1 MTSAVRLAAAILL
14 ASTAARAAEPLR
26 LAVMDPLAKQLSCPC
41 VQGYAQRDYEELASF
56 LGEALGREVKASFG
70 ESLDAFQA
78 GGFDIVIGK
87 RSVIESDAGRL
98 GLDVVPVAALAGKDG
113 LTTQRGLVVVRGDD
127 PAKEVADL
135 ASHRIVL
142 GPADCAEKHAAAR
155 TLLAAHGIAIPPDGP
170 TAGSCT
176 IGAAAV
182 VEAKAKGDP
191 PTATVISSY
200 AAPLLEGCGT
210 IKKGDIRVVGETAEV
225 PFITAFVSGEIEP
238 ADRARMLAALLD
250 TKSLPLL
257 QLALES
263 QGGFQPLPRNAAAAV
278 QPAEAAEPPKNA
290 DPAKAA
296 QPGRDR
302 PPAADWPGWRGRR
315 RDAVVDWLPDALPDE
330 AAVVWKRPLFNEGL
344 GGVAVGDGVV
354 LVGDR
359 DSADHHDVFHALDVV
374 TGDRRWTLEYPAEGR
389 LDYGNSPRATPLI
402 HEGRAYLLGA
412 FGHLHC
418 VNLADGRVV
427 WDRHLRHDFAAVSEL
442 VWGVCSS
449 PLIVDG
455 RLIVNP
461 GGPEASVVALDPATG
476 DVLWQTPGGAAAFSS
491 FVPCTLGGRRQ
502 VVGFDAASLGGWD
515 VATGERLWT
524 LDPKVAGD
532 FNVPTPLVL
541 DEGVVV
547 STENNGTRLVDGT
560 GLRRAAYAGLAPDMH
575 TPVTCGDRIVGI
587 VKGKVHCVAT
597 RDLAPL
603 WTKFDRSLAGHVSL
617 VASADRVLAFTEK
630 GELVLIDPRAAE
642 LRILDRL
649 QVLPPGQSTYAHP
662 AVAGTRIFIRGPRRL
677 ACVALTADA
686 AGAAAATN

>member
-1 MTSAVRLAAAILL
+1 VTSPAGLVAAILL
-14 ASTAARAAEPLR
+14 ACSVCQAAEPLR

-41 VQGYAQRDYEELASF
+41 VQGYAQRDYEELAAF
-56 LGEALGREVKASFG
+56 LGEALDREVKAAFG
-70 ESLDAFQA
+70 ESLDAFRD

-87 RSVIESDAGRL
+87 RSVIVSDAGRL

-127 PAKEVADL
+127 PAQAVADL
-135 ASHRIVL
+135 DRHRIVL
-142 GPADCAEKHAAAR
+142 GPADCDEKHAAAR
-155 TLLAAHGIAIPPDGP
+155 TLFAAHGIELPADCP

-176 IGAAAV
+176 IGATAV
-182 VEAKAKGDP
+182 VEAAAKGNP

-210 IKKGDIRVVGETAEV
+210 IKKGDIRVVGETGEV
-225 PFITAFVSGEIEP
+225 AFITAFVSAAVEP
-238 ADRARMLAALLD
+238 ADRERILAALVE
-250 TKSLPLL
+250 TKTLPLL

-263 QGGFQPLPRNAAAAV
+263 QGGFQPLPSDDAASAKPAAAV
-278 QPAEAAEPPKNA
+278 QPTKA
-290 DPAKAA
+290 DRGA
-296 QPGRDR
+296 GRD
-302 PPAADWPGWRGRR
+302 ADWPGWRGRH
-315 RDAVVDWLPDALPDE
+315 RDAVVGWLPDTLPATAD
-330 AAVVWKRPLFNEGL
+330 VTWKRPMFNEGV

-359 DSADHHDVFHALDVV
+359 DADDRHDVFHALDAG
-374 TGDRRWTLEYPAEGR
+374 TGARRWTLEYPAEGR

-418 VNLADGRVV
+418 VNLADGRVL

-449 PLIVDG
+449 PLVVDG

-476 DVLWQTPGGAAAFSS
+476 EVLWQTPGGAAAFSS

-515 VATGERLWT
+515 IATGERLWT
-524 LDPKVAGD
+524 LPPKVAGD

-541 DEGVVV
+541 DDGIVV
-547 STENNGTRLVDGT
+547 STENNGTRLVDGD
-560 GLRRAAYAGLAPDMH
+560 GVRQAAYAGLAPDMH
-575 TPVTCGDRIVGI
+575 TPVRCGDRLVGI
-587 VKGKVHCVAT
+587 VKGKVHCLAA
-597 RDLAPL
+597 RDLAAI

-630 GELVLIDPRAAE
+630 GELVLIDPREDAMK
-642 LRILDRL
+642 ILGRL

-662 AVAGTRIFIRGPRRL
+662 AVAGTRVFVRGPR
-677 ACVALTADA
+677 AVSCIALNAAAADA
-686 AGAAAATN
+686 AASN